1 MKIKTTWL
9 ATEQSVAPTVTSKW
23 ARGYGGPSTGAEWA
37 NMAIEG
43 EFEFFENHPQ
53 DSRVTKQDT
62 CPTVTSRWGTGGGN
76 IPLVLFNHHMQDGRI
91 TESNGVA
98 QTISARDGE
107 SGSLPLVLMDAYQ
120 YHGYR
125 ESETTGTLTAGIS
138 KGVRGDTPLVLMDQ
152 GGGVMTVETDKVG
165 TLRAQTHGHEPLVL
179 HKVYP
184 IDTAPGDKASNLG
197 FGNNG
202 DPMFTLTQTS
212 SQKGVAEIE
221 IYPLK
226 LGNALRTNDK
236 PDGGCGVAMNGEPM
250 FTLTTSCGSCGVAEV
265 EAYRI
270 SSDASNVMRSSNPN
284 TGIKKADISP
294 TLDTV
299 DPSPSKG
306 QGGLAIVQAVYEN
319 QRSELRL
326 SDRMNS
332 ITTPGGKAGQGSPV
346 VLIESQGGAIPH
358 CFKVRSGCDGGG
370 KGYLGSDDKSFTL
383 ATTNDQYL
391 MTNDGPYMLQG
402 NMIGRSDNA
411 GPQGKGYREDTA
423 FTLNATDVQ
432 GVVAPA
438 LTTNDPSRS
447 PRASEVTAQI
457 ASVFEVTA
465 RVRKL
470 TPTECERL
478 QGFPDGHTKIPYK
491 GKPEELCPDSP
502 RYKALGNSW
511 CVPCVR
517 WIGQRIQDHLDGKL

>member
-76 IPLVLFNHHMQDGRI
+76 V
-91 TESNGVA
+91 
-98 QTISARDGE
+98 
-107 SGSLPLVLMDAYQ
+107 PLVLMDAYQ
-120 YHGYR
+120 HHGYR
-125 ESETTGTLTAGIS
+125 ESETAGTLTAGIS

-152 GGGVMTVETDKVG
+152 GGGVMSIEYDKVG
-165 TLRAQTHGHEPLVL
+165 TLLAQTHGHEPLVL
-179 HKVYP
+179 QEVYP
-184 IDTAPGDKASNLG
+184 
-197 FGNNG
+197 
-202 DPMFTLTQTS
+202 TS

-226 LGNALRTNDK
+226 LANALRTNDK
-236 PDGGCGVAMNGEPM
+236 PDGGCGVDMNGEPM

-299 DPSPSKG
+299 DPSPSKA
-306 QGGLAIVQAVYEN
+306 QGGIAIVQAVYEN

-491 GKPEELCPDSP
+491 GKPKELCPDSP